1 MSLEPALEDLTAT
14 IHAYRSSRV
23 LLTAVELGIFT
34 ALADGKRSS
43 RDVAGELGLHVKGAD
58 RLMNALV
65 AMGYLR
71 KQDEHFLNTATTDR
85 YLVRSRPDY
94 LAGIAHSNQLW
105 EYWSHLTEAVRDG
118 TVTSRTDLAERGDS
132 WAEPFIA
139 AMHHRARAQAP
150 GDVNLIDLHDVERVL
165 DVGGGSA
172 AYSMAMIAVK
182 RDLHA
187 TVFDLPG
194 VIPLT
199 RRYIE
204 EAGLA
209 HRIATVAGDYH
220 QDELPGGFD
229 IVFLSAIVHS
239 NARDENRRLIRKCA
253 ASLNPGGKVI
263 VQDFIIDEDRVHP
276 TNAALFALNMLVA
289 TEAGD
294 TYTEAEVRSWMEE
307 AGLTDV
313 RREDTPSGS
322 TQITGAGS

>member
-1 MSLEPALEDLTAT
+1 MPREATLEELTAT
-14 IHAYRSSRV
+14 IQGYRSSRI
-23 LLTAVELGIFT
+23 LLTAVEVGIFS
-34 ALADGKRSS
+34 ALDDGGASS
-43 RDVAGELGLHVKGAD
+43 RDVAGRLGLHARATD

-65 AMGYLR
+65 ALGFLR
-71 KQDEHFLNTATTDR
+71 KQDEHFFNTPVSDR

-105 EYWSHLTEAVRDG
+105 EYWSHLTEAVRTG
-118 TVTSRTDLAERGDS
+118 TVTSRTDIAERDDS

-150 GDVNLIDLHDVERVL
+150 GDVNLIDLHDARRVL
-165 DVGGGSA
+165 DVGGGSG

-199 RRYIE
+199 RRYIG
-204 EAGLA
+204 EAGLT
-209 HRIATVAGDYH
+209 HRIDTVEGDYH
-220 QDELPGGFD
+220 KDEFPVGYD

-239 NARDENRRLIRKCA
+239 NAADENRHLLRKCA
-253 ASLNPGGKVI
+253 TALNPGGRVI
-263 VQDFIIDEDRVHP
+263 VQDFIMDEDRVHP
-276 TNAALFALNMLVA
+276 PSAAVFAINMLVA

-294 TYTEAEVRSWMEE
+294 TYTEEEVRAWMEE
-307 AGLTDV
+307 AGLTGV
-313 RREDTPSGS
+313 RREDTPSGAA
-322 TQITGAGS
+322 QITGFLP

>member
-1 MSLEPALEDLTAT
+1 MSREATLEELNAT
-14 IHAYRSSRV
+14 IQGYRSSRV

-34 ALADGKRSS
+34 ALADGARSS
-43 RDVAGELGLHVKGAD
+43 RDVAGELGLHVRGTD

-65 AMGYLR
+65 AMGYVQ
-71 KQDEHFLNTATTDR
+71 KQDGRFFNTGTTDR

-94 LAGIAHSNQLW
+94 LAGTAHSNQLW

-118 TVTSRTDLAERGDS
+118 TVISRTDIVERDDS

-150 GDVNLIDLHDVERVL
+150 GDVNLIDLHDAERVL
-165 DVGGGSA
+165 DVGGGSG

-199 RRYIE
+199 QRYIE
-204 EAGLA
+204 EAGLE
-209 HRIATVAGDYH
+209 HRIDTVAGDYH
-220 QDELPGGFD
+220 HDDLPGGFD

-239 NARDENRRLIRKCA
+239 NASDENSRLIGKCA
-253 ASLNPGGKVI
+253 AALNPGGKVI
-263 VQDFIIDEDRVHP
+263 VQDFIMDEDRVHP
-276 TNAALFALNMLVA
+276 PHAAIFALNMLVA

-294 TYTEAEVRSWMEE
+294 TYTEAEVRTWMED

-313 RREDTPSGS
+313 RREDAPSGS
-322 TQITGAGS
+322 AQITGVKS